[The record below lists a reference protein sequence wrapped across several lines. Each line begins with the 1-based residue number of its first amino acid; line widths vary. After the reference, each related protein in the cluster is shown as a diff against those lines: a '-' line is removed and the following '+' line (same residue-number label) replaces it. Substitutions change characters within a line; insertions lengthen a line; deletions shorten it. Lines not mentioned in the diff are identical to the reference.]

1 MKSKLLIFAAL
12 LFMGTS
18 AFSQRFTL
26 GVKGGANL
34 GKLSG
39 QTFKDEFTLGYQI
52 GGFATI
58 PFGDKFGLQPEVLFN
73 QTNLDTAS
81 RFSEIYPEFSR
92 MNDIQLNSLTIPIM
106 INYNMNKFMTLQAGP
121 QFGVILDQDKNLLQ
135 NGEAAFKSGN
145 FALAGGLQL
154 KISKIRVYGRFV
166 GGLTNIDNVGNK
178 ESWKTSSIQLG
189 VGLAL

>member
-1 MKSKLLIFAAL
+1 MKAKLIIFAAT
-12 LFMGTS
+12 LFLGTS

-26 GVKGGANL
+26 GIKGGVNM

-39 QTFKDEFTLGYQI
+39 STFTDKFTMGYQI
-52 GGFATI
+52 GGFSTI
-58 PFGDKFGLQPEVLFN
+58 PIGEKFGIQPEVMFN

-81 RFSEIYPEFSR
+81 RFSEIYPEFSK
-92 MNDIQLNSLTIPIM
+92 MNDIQLNSLTVPIM

-121 QFGVILDQDKNLLQ
+121 QFGVIIDQNKNLLQ

-154 KISKIRVYGRFV
+154 KISKIRIYGRFV
-166 GGLTNIDNVGNK
+166 GGLTNLDNVGNK
-178 ESWKTSSIQLG
+178 ESWKTASIQLG